1 MTFCYYIIKKYKTK
15 EKKMKK
21 IVMSSLFVA
30 SATMLFT
37 GCATLFG
44 GGSTQTINVQSSK
57 TTTVDMYKIK
67 TEKNQETGEIK
78 ETERTLINSNL
89 QVPASINVNRDS
101 KDVLIKPKDDNCKE
115 VTATGSMN
123 NWVWGDIIA
132 TSLLSTSVDAVTG
145 AMWKYDD
152 NVTLDC
158 K

>member
-1 MTFCYYIIKKYKTK
+1 MTKQILMIGSIIG
-15 EKKMKK
+15 
-21 IVMSSLFVA
+21 A
-30 SATMLFT
+30 SILFT

-78 ETERTLINSNL
+78 ETERVLVNSNL

-101 KDVLIKPKDDNCKE
+101 KDILIKPKNNDCKE
-115 VTATGSMN
+115 VTATGTMN
-123 NWVWGDIIA
+123 NWVLGDVLA
-132 TSLLSTSVDAVTG
+132 LSLLSTTVDAVTG

-152 NVTLDC
+152 NITLDC

>member
-1 MTFCYYIIKKYKTK
+1 
-15 EKKMKK
+15 MKK
-21 IVMSSLFVA
+21 SLVMASLVVA
-30 SATMLFT
+30 STSILFT

-78 ETERTLINSNL
+78 EIERVLVNSNL

-123 NWVWGDIIA
+123 NWVWGDIIDP
-132 TSLLSTSVDAVTG
+132 SLLSTTVDAVTG

>member
-1 MTFCYYIIKKYKTK
+1 
-15 EKKMKK
+15 MKK
-21 IVMSSLFVA
+21 IVISSLFVA

-44 GGSTQTINVQSSK
+44 GGSTQAINVQSSK

-78 ETERTLINSNL
+78 ETERVLVNSNL

-132 TSLLSTSVDAVTG
+132 TSLLSTTVDAVTG

>member
-1 MTFCYYIIKKYKTK
+1 MV
-15 EKKMKK
+15 KK
-21 IVMSSLFVA
+21 ILMTSSIVGA
-30 SATMLFT
+30 SILFT

-132 TSLLSTSVDAVTG
+132 TSLVSTTTDAVTG

>member
-1 MTFCYYIIKKYKTK
+1 MA
-15 EKKMKK
+15 
-21 IVMSSLFVA
+21 SLVVA
-30 SATMLFT
+30 STSILFT

-78 ETERTLINSNL
+78 EIERVLVNSNL

-123 NWVWGDIIA
+123 NWVWGDIIDP
-132 TSLLSTSVDAVTG
+132 SLLSTTVDAVTG

>member
-1 MTFCYYIIKKYKTK
+1 MTKQILITSSIIG
-15 EKKMKK
+15 
-21 IVMSSLFVA
+21 A
-30 SATMLFT
+30 SILFT

-78 ETERTLINSNL
+78 ETERVLINSNL
-89 QVPASINVNRDS
+89 QVPTSINVNRDS

-115 VTATGSMN
+115 VTAAGSMN

-132 TSLLSTSVDAVTG
+132 TSLVSTTTDAVTG

-152 NVTLDC
+152 NVTLNC

>member
-1 MTFCYYIIKKYKTK
+1 MRKSLVLSSG
-15 EKKMKK
+15 
-21 IVMSSLFVA
+21 IVL
-30 SATMLFT
+30 SAFLFT

-67 TEKNQETGEIK
+67 TEKNQETGQIK
-78 ETERTLINSNL
+78 ETERTLVNSNV

-101 KDVLIKPKDDNCKE
+101 KDVLIKPKNGDCKE

-123 NWVWGDIIA
+123 NWFLGDVLA
-132 TSLLSTSVDAVTG
+132 LSLVSTTTDAVTG

>member
-1 MTFCYYIIKKYKTK
+1 MA
-15 EKKMKK
+15 
-21 IVMSSLFVA
+21 SLVVA
-30 SATMLFT
+30 STSILFT

-67 TEKNQETGEIK
+67 TEKNQETGQIK
-78 ETERTLINSNL
+78 ETERTLVNSNV

-101 KDVLIKPKDDNCKE
+101 KDVLIKPKNGDCKE

-123 NWVWGDIIA
+123 NWFLGDVLA
-132 TSLLSTSVDAVTG
+132 LSLVSTTTDAVTG

>member
-1 MTFCYYIIKKYKTK
+1 MVKKVLMTGSI
-15 EKKMKK
+15 
-21 IVMSSLFVA
+21 LAA
-30 SATMLFT
+30 SMLFT

-44 GGSTQTINVQSSK
+44 GGGTQQRNEQSSK

-67 TEKNQETGEIK
+67 TEKKQETGEIK
-78 ETERTLINSNL
+78 ETERVLVNSNL

-132 TSLLSTSVDAVTG
+132 TSLLSTTVDAVTG